1 MYPQKDEKP
10 KKRMTPISSLDQS
23 MVNVK
28 NAGIYLGQNE
38 QKD

>member
-10 KKRMTPISSLDQS
+10 KKRMTPISLDQS

-28 NAGIYLGQNE
+28 NAGIYLG
-38 QKD
+38 